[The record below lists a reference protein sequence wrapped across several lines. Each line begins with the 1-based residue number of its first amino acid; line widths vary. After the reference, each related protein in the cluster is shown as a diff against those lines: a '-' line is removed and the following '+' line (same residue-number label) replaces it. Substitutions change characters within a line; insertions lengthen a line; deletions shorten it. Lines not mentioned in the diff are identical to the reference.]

1 MPIFALCGAG
11 IQQITNQRY
20 AYRHRCEHTYIPMC
34 ACIPMCTSHT
44 YNGEWEDKKAGAVS
58 EGVQGA
64 EGQTHLVKCIS
75 AIISISININIS
87 AIISVIISI
96 SVKSASA

>member
-1 MPIFALCGAG
+1 
-11 IQQITNQRY
+11 
-20 AYRHRCEHTYIPMC
+20 
-34 ACIPMCTSHT
+34 MCTSHT

-75 AIISISININIS
+75 AIISISVIISISISINIS